1 MNKNIICIVV
11 CVLAILLMTVL
22 DSRGQIGITGNA
34 AFVGAA
40 GFAAASGGGGGDDIT
55 SGLIGHWKLDEGSGT
70 SAADSSASGNTG
82 TLVGSITWAST
93 PTAVESGDIVTNR
106 ITLQNSVTGT
116 TLSLSG
122 WVYFT
127 WSKGGAVLAGT
138 NSSAGSGGYFLGTAS
153 ELKLGTSSGSEA
165 AVTVAW
171 DYSTWYNVLVTRNG
185 TAVNFYTNGVQ
196 CGTTQTL
203 ADNATNNLS
212 SLFGYRGGSGGIRG
226 RLRAVRAYNRVL
238 TSGEISTIYSG
249 NQ

>member
-1 MNKNIICIVV
+1 MNKNILCLIVA
-11 CVLAILLMTVL
+11 VLTIILLTVL
-22 DSRGQIGITGNA
+22 DSRGQGYTLRDA

-40 GFAAASGGGGGDDIT
+40 GFSAASGGGDDIT

-70 SAADSSASGNTG
+70 SAADSSASANTG
-82 TLVGSITWAST
+82 TLVGSISWAST
-93 PTAVESGDIVTNR
+93 PTAVESGDILTNR
-106 ITLQNSVTGT
+106 VTLQSPVTGT
-116 TLSLSG
+116 VFSLSG

-127 WSKGGAVLAGT
+127 WSKGGVILGGT
-138 NSSAGSGGYFLGTAS
+138 NSTAGSGGSFSGDASNIYLGN
-153 ELKLGTSSGSEA
+153 SSGTYAS
-165 AVTVAW
+165 VPVVW
-171 DYSTWYNVLVTRNG
+171 DYSLWYNVLVTRNG